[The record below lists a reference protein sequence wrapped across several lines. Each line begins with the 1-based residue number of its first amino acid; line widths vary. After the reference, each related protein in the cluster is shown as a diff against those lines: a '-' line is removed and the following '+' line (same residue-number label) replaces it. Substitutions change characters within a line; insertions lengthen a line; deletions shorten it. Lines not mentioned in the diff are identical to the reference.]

1 MKIFQLLYK
10 LLYSNQ
16 NYSITYKFICKISEV
31 ITLDKALKKMFT
43 TALNAAV
50 VLPLCGLR
58 ANATNFNMNFLSS
71 QNLKNE
77 NFNFIKS
84 SQYAHDFIY
93 DGSLLLYGGI
103 LLICISVIG
112 LILTFSGKKK
122 RKKKTQRNSSK
133 KQN

>member
-31 ITLDKALKKMFT
+31 ITLNKALKKIFN
-43 TALNAAV
+43 TAVSTAIILSFNKI
-50 VLPLCGLR
+50 
-58 ANATNFNMNFLSS
+58 NSYATDFSTKFLSS
-71 QNLKNE
+71 SNSKGD

-84 SQYAHDFIY
+84 SKYAHDFIY

-112 LILTFSGKKK
+112 LISTIFKKKK
-122 RKKKTQRNSSK
+122 RKKKVQKRPPEK
-133 KQN
+133 